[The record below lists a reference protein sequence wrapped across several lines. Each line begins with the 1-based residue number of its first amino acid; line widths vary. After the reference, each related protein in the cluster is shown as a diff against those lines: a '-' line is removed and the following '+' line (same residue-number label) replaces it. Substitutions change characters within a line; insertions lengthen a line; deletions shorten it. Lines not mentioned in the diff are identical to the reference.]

1 MLSPLGIYKNII
13 SSLSKKSILFYNYYK
28 IVISIKRYLV
38 LKVLKNLV
46 ISVVDSI

>member
-28 IVISIKRYLV
+28 IVISINRYLV
-38 LKVLKNLV
+38 SKVLKSLV
-46 ISVVDSI
+46 VTAFYDT